1 MISILMKADWTSIME
16 KPLHH
21 HEGCEEA
28 VVQCPG
34 SRPPIINP
42 KARKSTASSSAA
54 NWKDSAAEF
63 QVDVSTETPKKLC
76 CRCCPQCLQCFP
88 SFQCST
94 SSSWLKSQVP
104 VTPAAHPWKC
114 PPHPWK
120 CRPTL
125 MFVSIVGVIQPPHP
139 CLTCF
144 IFESWIVDRFVL
156 ILLLPQQV
164 EGEICVKLMNHQ
176 TSLTST
182 AKKKYVNPL
191 VARLWNIRF

>member
-28 VVQCPG
+28 VVHCPG
-34 SRPPIINP
+34 SRPPINP
-42 KARKSTASSSAA
+42 KARKCTASSSAA
-54 NWKDSAAEF
+54 NWKDSAAEL
-63 QVDVSTETPKKLC
+63 QVDGSTETPKKLC
-76 CRCCPQCLQCFP
+76 CHRCLQCLQCFQ

-104 VTPAAHPWKC
+104 VTAALHPWKC

-144 IFESWIVDRFVL
+144 IFESWRVDRFVL
-156 ILLLPQQV
+156 ILFLSQQE
-164 EGEICVKLMNHQ
+164 EGESTRRRNMCQTNEPSDIIDFHCEEEICQ
-176 TSLTST
+176 SISG
-182 AKKKYVNPL
+182 
-191 VARLWNIRF
+191 

>member
-1 MISILMKADWTSIME
+1 ME

-34 SRPPIINP
+34 GRPPINP
-42 KARKSTASSSAA
+42 KARKCTASSSAA
-54 NWKDSAAEF
+54 NWKDSAAEL
-63 QVDVSTETPKKLC
+63 QVDVKY
-76 CRCCPQCLQCFP
+76 RNPQKTVLPLLPAMFAVL
-88 SFQCST
+88 SI
-94 SSSWLKSQVP
+94 VP
-104 VTPAAHPWKC
+104 VLDQQQLTKKPSSCNSSAPLEVPPT

-144 IFESWIVDRFVL
+144 IFESWRVDRFVL
-156 ILLLPQQV
+156 ILFLSQQI
-164 EGEICVKLMNHQ
+164 EGESTRRRNMCQTNEPSDIIDFHCEEEICQ
-176 TSLTST
+176 SISG
-182 AKKKYVNPL
+182 
-191 VARLWNIRF
+191 